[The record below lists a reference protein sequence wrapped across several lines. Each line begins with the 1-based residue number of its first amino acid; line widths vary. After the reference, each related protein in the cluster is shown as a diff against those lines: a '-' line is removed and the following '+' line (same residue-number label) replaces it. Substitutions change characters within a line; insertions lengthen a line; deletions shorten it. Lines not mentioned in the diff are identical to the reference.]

1 MNELY
6 FEGQVVGVY
15 SEDFEYIQDT
25 TNAEILK
32 LLDITVLGGMDSYVS
47 FGFTLQVSSTNNT
60 KLYISQESSTG
71 LVISKSGLILQSS
84 TGVDLIDLSDSTL
97 GTVNNVYCKC
107 YQELGSYDRINQV
120 ITTSAGLQDI
130 HEYTFVYNRK
140 IDKFS
145 IVVYTNSEYNI
156 LTQAE
161 KDELVFL
168 GSTIAQGLGQPL
180 LSVDLSQVKYL
191 SVYIADGSIT
201 INKLQP
207 NFLLPQTMVEPTS
220 TGLIDDH
227 YYNIPAPT
235 IITDDL
241 NYIITEIRDI
251 KGTTNW
257 DDLLIGVRA
266 EVAQMTNQYKT
277 GAFLEIE
284 GGLDISLTSSG
295 TALLIKKGSAL
306 IGDVVKRLENDTV
319 IELPPRNEHVV
330 GTWPIADPSAPS
342 DGEFNY
348 VGFAPQTFYL
358 AQTST
363 GNITVSDVH
372 IVRAATHLTF
382 IFEQATN
389 PYSPLPTDDYILFSS
404 TGVVTTLTSGLMQLT
419 GFYCYYKYYI
429 PRIDTLVLTSSVFE
443 IRQGVE
449 ESYPSPVFITS
460 SGVFPL
466 CHVARSSLVDQVS
479 VTDIIDVRIPRLE
492 IREVREVLFSDLA
505 TYNDQYA
512 FNPLSYYSPYKFSVI
527 NTSTGYLDNMDVWD
541 FNTQNTYQ
549 VMMLSSTGTAQTM
562 VQAQENDEVWAFA
575 FNDTSTGIQIQLDY
589 TTSTGVYDKTT
600 YATIPRA
607 DAFDYIPIG
616 YLLEKGLKLGY
627 HKIRISCPTGTN
639 TTSWY
644 ASSNLNAAR
653 SYTAGCGTKATTLS
667 VGGYSGSSALTS
679 SEKFSG
685 FTWITNTGWNLSTE
699 KQYHGLIGR
708 QNSTLS
714 FGGSTNAVPYSA
726 LVERF
731 NGSTWTSISSMS
743 TGRRGV
749 AGAGS
754 PHSVLCFGGYTG
766 SVSGV
771 TEFFNGYAWS
781 TLGALGTSRY
791 NLAGC
796 GILSAALSFGGNT
809 GTVSDVTEKFNG
821 VAWSATG
828 SLTTA
833 RELLSGCGTQDLAT
847 AFGGY
852 TTTHVGTTS
861 KFNGTIW
868 STNSVW
874 TLNTARSGLG
884 GAGIQSSAV
893 SFGGT
898 TGSVSQVTE
907 KFINT
912 NIQLYKL
919 VVGKLDNYYD
929 RSLIYSQD
937 LQSDNIQVDT
947 LYVDGT
953 VTSDESILALINADM
968 IHSIHKSTDITLGDN
983 SDGLISTEKA
993 IKTYI
998 PNYLDSLEFSNT
1010 ISYSDDI
1017 NTISIPLNNIDF
1029 PSVKFTVNNLQ
1040 NDITQNVWTTN
1051 PTWNLNTGRYALA
1064 ACGTIAATVSFGG
1077 STITPYL
1084 GVTEIFNGVAWS
1096 NSGSLNTLRT
1106 ELMGCGIQNSA
1117 LSAFGYTGAA
1127 SNVTE
1132 KFNGNTWTN
1141 VATPVGT
1148 ARYDL
1153 GGCGIQ
1159 GAAVSFGG
1167 NGGTSTIE
1175 KFNGAVWSAT
1185 GAGILATTRIALTAT
1200 GIQNTALIIG
1210 GNSYITTVER
1220 YNGAVSSLLATG
1232 GYLNTGRAYH
1242 ASSGIMNA
1250 ALVFGGV
1257 TALAT
1262 YTTST
1267 EKYNGFH
1274 WSTTSNQ
1281 VNSAIVMGG
1290 LSIARYGLS
1299 GSGTQNAAVCT
1310 GGVDTLSYFATTEKF
1325 IGILPIKSYIS
1336 IQSSTGSIYTTNI
1349 AGTFT
1354 DKSYE
1359 VIVYPPATIQLN
1371 ALYNTWQTQEEYDQL
1386 STLGLHV
1393 LYNNDVWITTGNLNT
1408 ARSRLAGAGT
1418 QSAAL
1423 SFGGYTVSISQ
1434 VTESFNGSVWKTTAP
1449 LRTAWDQLA
1458 GCGLQGA
1465 ALSFGGWIAAV
1476 TATTEKF
1483 DGTSWSAT
1491 GSLNTARRS
1500 LAGCGLQSAALSFG
1514 GLNISVTAVA
1524 TTEKFDGTSWT
1535 ASGNLNIARY
1545 TQAGCGSQNSGLVF
1559 GGYTAASSETEK
1571 FNGFSWI
1578 VSNSLNIW
1586 RQYLAGCGLQSA
1598 ALSFGGGGITLIIT
1612 EKFNGV
1618 SWSSSTTLNTGRYY
1632 LAGASTQ
1639 SSGLSFGGDTGSVSA
1654 VTEKFSDN
1662 QITNYNFPIRG
1673 VWSTSGNL
1681 VTARYSLA
1689 GCGTQLAALAFGGTT
1704 GSISRLTEKFNG
1716 TAWTQTTPGWDL
1728 RSPGKQYH
1736 AGVGIQNA
1744 ALEFGGYDTAYSAVT
1759 EKFDGSTW
1767 TYSAGWNLT
1776 TARQTLAGCGIQ
1788 SAALSFGGTGTLD
1801 SAKTEKFDG
1810 ISWTPSG
1817 DLVTRRAYLAG
1828 CGTQLAALAFGGAAT
1843 GLTYS
1848 AVTEKFDGISWV
1860 VVGSLNIACHSLAG
1874 CGIQSAA
1881 LSFGG
1886 TTTGY
1891 SAITEKFDSATWS
1904 LSGSLN
1910 TARYALAGCGT
1921 QSAAL
1926 SFGGFTGSISA
1937 VTEKYFNKPQITT
1950 NTSSVWTTSGTL
1962 NTAREF
1968 LAGAGT
1974 QTATVSFGGGT
1985 PAASTVT
1992 ETFNGTS
1999 WTNVGAAGMAAK
2011 DYLGGFGIQSAAV
2024 HMGGGASINAVTATT
2039 EIFNGSTWAAS
2050 GALNTGRNALAGSG
2064 ASNSGLSFGGW
2075 TGAAVSA
2082 VTELFNGTIWTTNT
2096 SYNLNVARRYLAGCG
2111 SQSSALAF
2119 GGLTTINS
2127 AITEMFNG
2135 TTWSVNSFWN
2145 LATARQA
2152 LAGAGL
2158 QNAAL
2163 SFGGFVAAVSGAT
2176 EKFNGAVWSSTS
2188 SMATPRQGLA
2198 GTGTQSAAV
2207 SFGGTTGSVS
2217 NVTEKFADTT
2227 STNYSGVW
2235 TNRQPTKS
2243 GFWSTSIAIM
2253 NTPRYAA
2260 AGFGTQSAGVVA
2272 GGSAVGPAN
2281 SAATELFNGI
2291 AWAATGNINSGVGI
2305 TVLAGCG
2312 VQYAGVH
2319 FGGFIA
2325 ANTQITETFNGFTWT
2340 NITPVS
2346 LTARQQLAGCGIQN
2360 AALSIGGFVAA
2371 ASAITEKFNG
2381 TSWSAIGSLNVA
2393 RRYLAGSGV
2402 QSAALSFGG
2411 DSGSGAVATTEK
2423 FDGSTWTVSVSLNV
2437 AKYGTTGCG
2446 SQNAALETGGTVTG
2460 ATYLVQTELFNGLV
2474 WYGSSSVS
2482 SARWS
2487 IGGFGSQ
2494 SFAMAAGGGA
2504 GTTPVGLTELYN
2516 SNIMTDYLTP
2526 IQGTW
2531 TISGDLNT
2539 IRSGLGGCGSQSASL
2554 SFGGENISGNLAI
2567 TEKFD
2572 GLTWAN
2578 TGNLNTARHE
2588 LAGAGTQLAALSFGG
2603 YVGAVS
2609 SITGKFDGS
2618 TWATSSSWNLNTA
2631 RVSAAGCGLQSAALS
2646 FGGSDNSELPYS
2658 STEKFD
2664 GNSWSITGSLNVA
2677 RDDLAGCGIQNA
2689 ALSFGAEIHTASQ
2702 TTEKFDGNTWTIYS
2716 DLNIGRGSLAGCG
2729 TQNQALSFGGFHTEG
2744 TDYTTEKFNGSYW
2757 AFCNNLNIARYYLAG
2772 SGATS
2777 AAASF
2782 GGVDNT
2788 NYFGSTEK
2796 FSDAKFNITYRT

>member
-47 FGFTLQVSSTNNT
+47 FGFTLQVSSMNNT

-429 PRIDTLVLTSSVFE
+429 PRIDTLVLTSSGFE

-492 IREVREVLFSDLA
+492 IREVREVMFSDLA

-549 VMMLSSTGTAQTM
+549 VMMLSSTGIAQTM
-562 VQAQENDEVWAFA
+562 VQAQENDEIWLFA
-575 FNDTSTGIQIQLDY
+575 LNDTSTGIQVQLDY
-589 TTSTGVYDKTT
+589 TTSTGVYDKTAYT
-600 YATIPRA
+600 TIPRA

-644 ASSNLNAAR
+644 TSSNLNAAR
-653 SYTAGCGTKATTLS
+653 SYTAGCGTKATALA
-667 VGGYSGSSALTS
+667 VGGYTGSSALTS

-685 FTWITNTGWNLSTE
+685 FTWTTNTGWNLSTE
-699 KQYHGLIGR
+699 KRYHGLVGR
-708 QNSTLS
+708 QNSALS

-726 LVERF
+726 VAERF
-731 NGSTWTSISSMS
+731 NGSIWTSITSMS

-749 AGAGS
+749 AGAGG

-809 GTVSDVTEKFNG
+809 GVVPNITEKFNG
-821 VAWSATG
+821 LTWSATG
-828 SLTTA
+828 SLSTA

-852 TTTHVGTTS
+852 TTTHVDTTS
-861 KFNGTIW
+861 KFNGSTW

-898 TGSVSQVTE
+898 TGTVSQVTE

-912 NIQLYKL
+912 NVQLYKL
-919 VVGKLDNYYD
+919 VIGKLDNYYD
-929 RSLIYSQD
+929 RYLLHSED
-937 LQSDNIQVDT
+937 VQSDNIQVDT

-983 SDGLISTEKA
+983 SDGLIPTEKA

-1010 ISYSDDI
+1010 VSYSDDI

-1029 PSVKFTVNNLQ
+1029 PSVKLTVNNLQ
-1040 NDITQNVWTTN
+1040 SGITQNVWTTN
-1051 PTWNLNTGRYALA
+1051 PTWNLNTARAFFAG
-1064 ACGTIAATVSFGG
+1064 CGTIASTVSFGG

-1084 GVTEIFNGVAWS
+1084 GITEIFNGVSWS
-1096 NSGSLNTLRT
+1096 NSGSLTTVRNS
-1106 ELMGCGIQNSA
+1106 LMGCGIQNSA

-1141 VATPVGT
+1141 VATPGGT
-1148 ARYDL
+1148 ARYAL
-1153 GGCGIQ
+1153 AGCGIQ

-1167 NGGTSTIE
+1167 TGGTTTIE
-1175 KFNGAVWSAT
+1175 KFNGLTWSAS
-1185 GAGILATTRIALTAT
+1185 GAGTLVGAKTASAAI
-1200 GIQNTALIIG
+1200 GIQNSSLITG
-1210 GNSYITTVER
+1210 GSSYLTTVEK
-1220 YNGAVSSLLATG
+1220 YNGAFGSILATG
-1232 GYLNTGRAYH
+1232 GYLAIGRQYH

-1250 ALVFGGV
+1250 ALVFGGTISASV
-1257 TALAT
+1257 
-1262 YTTST
+1262 YTTIT

-1274 WSTTSNQ
+1274 WSTDSNQ
-1281 VNSAIVMGG
+1281 V
-1290 LSIARYGLS
+1290 LSIARWGNT
-1299 GSGTQNAAVCT
+1299 GSGIQNAAVCT
-1310 GGVDTLSYFATTEKF
+1310 GGVDTGYYATTEKF

-1349 AGTFT
+1349 AGNFT

-1371 ALYNTWQTQEEYDQL
+1371 ALYNTWQTQEEYYQL
-1386 STLGLHV
+1386 SALGLNT
-1393 LYNNDVWITTGNLNT
+1393 LYSNDVWTTSGNLNT
-1408 ARSRLAGAGT
+1408 ARERLAGCGT

-1423 SFGGYTVSISQ
+1423 SFGGYTGSNSQ
-1434 VTESFNGSVWKTTAP
+1434 VTESFNGSVWTNKTTAP
-1449 LRTAWDQLA
+1449 LMTARYGLA
-1458 GCGLQGA
+1458 GAGTQSA
-1465 ALSFGGWIAAV
+1465 ALGFGGWVSAV
-1476 TATTEKF
+1476 SAITEKF

-1491 GSLNTARRS
+1491 GSLNVARRI
-1500 LAGCGLQSAALSFG
+1500 LAGLGSQSAALSFG
-1514 GLNISVTAVA
+1514 GLNISVVAVV
-1524 TTEKFDGTSWT
+1524 TTEKFNGSTWS
-1535 ASGNLNIARY
+1535 ASGNLNIIRY
-1545 TQAGCGSQNSGLVF
+1545 THAGCGSQSSGLCF
-1559 GGYTAASSETEK
+1559 GGFTSTAWSATEK
-1571 FNGFSWI
+1571 FNGLIWI
-1578 VSNSLNIW
+1578 LASNLNVAQSYI
-1586 RQYLAGCGLQSA
+1586 AGCGIQSA
-1598 ALSFGGGGITLIIT
+1598 ALSFGGSVGSGTT
-1612 EKFNGV
+1612 EKFDGLTWFNC
-1618 SWSSSTTLNTGRYY
+1618 TNLNTGRYY
-1632 LAGASTQ
+1632 LAGAGTQ
-1639 SSGLSFGGDTGSVSA
+1639 SAGLSFGGIVGSASA
-1654 VTEKFSDN
+1654 VTEKFNNNS
-1662 QITNYNFPIRG
+1662 ITNYNFPIRG

-1681 VTARYSLA
+1681 ITARRSLA
-1689 GCGTQLAALAFGGTT
+1689 GCGIQSAGLSFGGWV
-1704 GSISRLTEKFNG
+1704 S
-1716 TAWTQTTPGWDL
+1716 A
-1728 RSPGKQYH
+1728 
-1736 AGVGIQNA
+1736 V
-1744 ALEFGGYDTAYSAVT
+1744 SAVT
-1759 EKFDGSTW
+1759 EKFDGSSWTNVATPGLTARERLAGCGVQNAALSFGGNTGSVSLITEIFSGTTWVATGSLNSPARQALAGCGVQNAALTFGGYDNISTSYAVTEKFNGATWVVTGSLNTAISYLAGCGTQNSALSFGGCTTPSTTYFATTEEFNGIAWSVSFSMNVARFILAGSGIKNSALSYGGGNLLIYHAVTEKFDSATWSISGNLNTARNNLAGAGSQSSGLSFGGYTGSNSAVTEKYINTPVVVYTSTW
-1767 TYSAGWNLT
+1767 TASGSLNTPRNAIAGAGIQTASVSFGGVTTGPTPSAITETFNGSTWTNVAGAGM
-1776 TARQTLAGCGIQ
+1776 TARGYLAGCGIQ
-1788 SAALSFGGTGTLD
+1788 SAALSFGGGSAPLSVTATTEKFNGTVWSATGSLNTARNLLAGAGIQ
-1801 SAKTEKFDG
+1801 SAGLSFGGYAGGLSAVTETFNGSTWTTANPLNVAQSYIAGCGVQNAALSFSGSGGFGTTEKFDG
-1810 ISWTPSG
+1810 VNWTTNTSWNLNFPRYYLSG
-1817 DLVTRRAYLAG
+1817 AGTQTAAICFGGTTVLTDYYATTEKFNGNSWLYSTNLNTARLGLAG
-1828 CGTQLAALAFGGAAT
+1828 AGTQAAGLSFGGYNGSYLGTTEKFGDTAPTNYGGIWTSWQPTRLGFWSTSLAIMTTPRYATAGFGTQSAGLIVGGQITGGTASNVTEVFNGVAWGAPGGTNINPARWSLAACGSRNSGACFGGTT
-1843 GLTYS
+1843 GANS
-1848 AVTEKFDGISWV
+1848 AVTDKFDGTNWTTNAGWNLGTARYALS
-1860 VVGSLNIACHSLAG
+1860 G

-1886 TTTGY
+1886 WVAAASGL
-1891 SAITEKFDSATWS
+1891 TEKFTGSAWS
-1904 LSGSLN
+1904 YTGSLN
-1910 TARYALAGCGT
+1910 TARYY
-1921 QSAAL
+1921 
-1926 SFGGFTGSISA
+1926 I
-1937 VTEKYFNKPQITT
+1937 
-1950 NTSSVWTTSGTL
+1950 
-1962 NTAREF
+1962 
-1968 LAGAGT
+1968 
-1974 QTATVSFGGGT
+1974 
-1985 PAASTVT
+1985 
-1992 ETFNGTS
+1992 
-1999 WTNVGAAGMAAK
+1999 
-2011 DYLGGFGIQSAAV
+2011 
-2024 HMGGGASINAVTATT
+2024 
-2039 EIFNGSTWAAS
+2039 
-2050 GALNTGRNALAGSG
+2050 
-2064 ASNSGLSFGGW
+2064 
-2075 TGAAVSA
+2075 
-2082 VTELFNGTIWTTNT
+2082 
-2096 SYNLNVARRYLAGCG
+2096 
-2111 SQSSALAF
+2111 
-2119 GGLTTINS
+2119 
-2127 AITEMFNG
+2127 
-2135 TTWSVNSFWN
+2135 
-2145 LATARQA
+2145 
-2152 LAGAGL
+2152 
-2158 QNAAL
+2158 
-2163 SFGGFVAAVSGAT
+2163 
-2176 EKFNGAVWSSTS
+2176 
-2188 SMATPRQGLA
+2188 
-2198 GTGTQSAAV
+2198 
-2207 SFGGTTGSVS
+2207 
-2217 NVTEKFADTT
+2217 
-2227 STNYSGVW
+2227 
-2235 TNRQPTKS
+2235 
-2243 GFWSTSIAIM
+2243 
-2253 NTPRYAA
+2253 
-2260 AGFGTQSAGVVA
+2260 
-2272 GGSAVGPAN
+2272 
-2281 SAATELFNGI
+2281 
-2291 AWAATGNINSGVGI
+2291 
-2305 TVLAGCG
+2305 
-2312 VQYAGVH
+2312 
-2319 FGGFIA
+2319 
-2325 ANTQITETFNGFTWT
+2325 
-2340 NITPVS
+2340 
-2346 LTARQQLAGCGIQN
+2346 AGCGIQN
-2360 AALSIGGFVAA
+2360 AALA
-2371 ASAITEKFNG
+2371 
-2381 TSWSAIGSLNVA
+2381 
-2393 RRYLAGSGV
+2393 
-2402 QSAALSFGG
+2402 FGG
-2411 DSGSGAVATTEK
+2411 TLNATPTPSAVTEK
-2423 FDGSTWTVSVSLNV
+2423 FDGATWTVTNNLNL
-2437 AKYGTTGCG
+2437 AKYGMASCG
-2446 SQNAALETGGTVTG
+2446 TQNAALETGGTVTG
-2460 ATYLVQTELFNGLV
+2460 TTFIAVTEVFNGLV
-2474 WYGSSSVS
+2474 WYGGSSVS
-2482 SARWS
+2482 VVRW
-2487 IGGFGSQ
+2487 GLAGFGSQ
-2494 SFAMAAGGGA
+2494 SFSTVAGGNNS
-2504 GTTPVGLTELYN
+2504 GTAALNLTELYN
-2516 SNIMTDYLTP
+2516 SNIVNDYLTP

-2531 TISGDLNT
+2531 TICGDLNTYRAELAGCGVLSSSLAFGGATSTGLVSLVTETFDGINWTATTSLNTARRSLGGSGIKTAALSFGGTTTGSNYLTTVESFDGVSWTNITTAPLMTGRMSIAGCGTLNATLAFGGYSGSYVATTEKFDGISWSSSGDLNT
-2539 IRSGLGGCGSQSASL
+2539 ARGNLAGCGTQSASL
-2554 SFGGENISGNLAI
+2554 SFGGTI
-2567 TEKFD
+2567 
-2572 GLTWAN
+2572 
-2578 TGNLNTARHE
+2578 
-2588 LAGAGTQLAALSFGG
+2588 G
-2603 YVGAVS
+2603 YNSSAVE
-2609 SITGKFDGS
+2609 KFDGS
-2618 TWATSSSWNLNTA
+2618 TWT
-2631 RVSAAGCGLQSAALS
+2631 V
-2646 FGGSDNSELPYS
+2646 
-2658 STEKFD
+2658 
-2664 GNSWSITGSLNVA
+2664 
-2677 RDDLAGCGIQNA
+2677 
-2689 ALSFGAEIHTASQ
+2689 
-2702 TTEKFDGNTWTIYS
+2702 YS
-2716 DLNIGRGSLAGCG
+2716 DLNISRTSLAGCG
-2729 TQNQALSFGGFHTEG
+2729 NQSSALSFNGYSSEG
-2744 TDYTTEKFNGSYW
+2744 AVGITEKFNGSYW
-2757 AFCNNLNIARYYLAG
+2757 SFSNNSNVARYFLAG
-2772 SGATS
+2772 SGESSS
-2777 AAASF
+2777 ALSF
-2782 GGVDNT
+2782 GGRDAV
-2788 NYFGSTEK
+2788 NYLGSTEK
-2796 FSDAKFNITYRT
+2796 FSDAKFNITYKNV